1 MKTRSVVAIS
11 AVLFLSITAA
21 AQERKSEISLQGM
34 GFFTSGSSGNGTS
47 YSATESGGFL
57 GTYRLHLNRWASIE
71 AAYGY
76 TLNTQKY
83 GLSSQPFRIQSGI
96 NQFTG
101 SLVANLPSHAHA
113 RINPYVLVGGGGL
126 VFDPTGNQFNSFAGA
141 QTQTKAAFVY
151 GVGINYG
158 IHKGIA
164 LRAEYRGL
172 VYANPDFGFSE
183 LSTNSVTQTSEP
195 SVGLS
200 FRF

>member
-1 MKTRSVVAIS
+1 MRRRSALAIG
-11 AVLFLSITAA
+11 AVLLLSITAV

-34 GFFTSGSSGNGTS
+34 GFFTSSSSGNGTD

-57 GTYRLHLNRWASIE
+57 GTYRHHLNRWASIE

-83 GLSSQPFRIQSGI
+83 GLGSQPFRIQSGI
-96 NQFTG
+96 QQFTG
-101 SLVANLPSHAHA
+101 SLVASLPSHAHS
-113 RINPYVLVGGGGL
+113 RVNPYVLVGGGGL
-126 VFDPTGNQFNSFAGA
+126 LFDPTGNQVNSFAGA
-141 QTQTKAAFVY
+141 QTQVKAAFVY
-151 GVGINYG
+151 GLGLNYG

-195 SVGLS
+195 SLGLS